1 MRAERPERLAEVARS
16 KGIRDQRLLR
26 AVASVPRAGFVPPRY
41 GKHAYL
47 DEPIPIGHDQVT
59 TQPSLVAAM
68 LEALA
73 LEGDETVLE
82 VGTGHGFQTA
92 LLSRLARRV
101 LSIERIPDLAE
112 VARRNLER
120 QGVRNAEVVVGDGT
134 AGLPERSPFDAIVV
148 SAAFTSVPEPL
159 TAQLRDGG
167 RLVQPIGRGGSD
179 EVTLFERRGGRL
191 ERRSSVIL
199 ARFVK
204 LYGDHGF
211 PAADPRPSVR
221 R

>member
-16 KGIRDQRLLR
+16 KGVHDERVLR
-26 AVASVPRAGFVPPRY
+26 ALASVPRAGFVPPRY
-41 GKHAYL
+41 GKHAYR

-73 LEGDETVLE
+73 LEGDERVLE
-82 VGTGHGFQTA
+82 VGSGHGFQTA
-92 LLSRLARRV
+92 LLSRLAGRV
-101 LSIERIPDLAE
+101 FSIERIPDLAE
-112 VARRNLER
+112 AARRNLER
-120 QGVRNAEVVVGDGT
+120 HRVRNAEVLVGDGT
-134 AGLPERSPFDAIVV
+134 SGLPGRSPFDAIVV
-148 SAAFTSVPEPL
+148 SAAFISVPEPL
-159 TAQLRDGG
+159 IAQLCDGG
-167 RLVQPIGRGGSD
+167 RLVQPIGKGGSD
-179 EVTLFERRGGRL
+179 QVTLFERRGSRL
-191 ERRSSVIL
+191 ERRANVIL

-211 PAADPRPSVR
+211 TPADPRPSAR

>member
-1 MRAERPERLAEVARS
+1 MGVDGPQRLAEVARS
-16 KGIRDQRLLR
+16 KGIHDERLLR
-26 AVASVPRAGFVPPRY
+26 ALVSVPRAGFVPPRY
-41 GKHAYL
+41 DKDAYL

-73 LEGDETVLE
+73 LEGDESVLE

-101 LSIERIPDLAE
+101 LSIERIQELAE
-112 VARRNLER
+112 AARRNLER
-120 QGVRNAEVVVGDGT
+120 HGVRNAEVVVGDGSM
-134 AGLPERSPFDAIVV
+134 GVPGRSPFDAIVV
-148 SAAFTSVPEPL
+148 AAALTSVPEPL
-159 TAQLRDGG
+159 VVQLRDGG
-167 RLVQPIGRGGSD
+167 RLVQPIGKGGSD
-179 EVTLFERRGGRL
+179 QVILFERRSGRL
-191 ERRSSVIL
+191 ERRASVIL

-204 LYGDHGF
+204 LYGEHGF
-211 PAADPRPSVR
+211 TPADPRPSVR